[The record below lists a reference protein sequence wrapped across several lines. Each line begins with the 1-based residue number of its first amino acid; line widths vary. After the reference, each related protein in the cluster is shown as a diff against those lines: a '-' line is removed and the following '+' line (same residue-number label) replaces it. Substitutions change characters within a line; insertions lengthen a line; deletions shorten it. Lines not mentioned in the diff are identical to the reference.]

1 MATGIQMKVITV
13 FGNGLSDQRN
23 GRKVVLNKRTA
34 PSYERVLDLLSKLI
48 PLPGGVRKLYTLPD
62 CKLIKNLDMLSQV
75 SNTDFVAVGKIS
87 LDKSKLPTV
96 ASKPGSAKKTGLPA
110 PSSMNKKSALPNI
123 SSSLASEAGPA
134 EPSPEPGIK
143 SAKLLPDIGGGDDGD
158 ELNSSTR
165 MKAVPDGDST
175 SNHDEAASAL
185 MNAAQD
191 VDKHH
196 GTERDRQRRAHQER
210 MATRQKQRE
219 SQQVKTIESY
229 AEGVEVVDR
238 AIETERA
245 RQKKAFEQRLNT
257 RMRTADIVKGGK
269 TVSRR
274 EEEAATKIQST
285 FRGHLTRKNL
295 SKEGKVLGK
304 GKGRKGGKHHKK
316 KKKKKSKSP
325 AAASAVAAASVD
337 GGDEATTIS
346 SSRDLLNVK
355 RIPTPDLTITQQDID
370 GLKEVA
376 ATKIQARFRG
386 YQVRKHSKP
395 GPLKAA
401 RLAKEKATA
410 EAATKAKSSAA
421 EKEKAAAA
429 VTKKKESGGKRQRK
443 RRVKKESKEADSG
456 ETKKTTLER
465 QGSRFSS
472 KGVED
477 RTVVEECY
485 EIGKKIGDGNF
496 AEVKE
501 CIHRETK
508 KMYALKV
515 IDKSKTRGAKETRM
529 IENEVNTMRQVKHPN
544 CVRLYDVFDT
554 KDELFL
560 VMEMVKGGDLF
571 DRIVEKQKYPESD
584 AVRLVR
590 NMATALH
597 HLHSRNIIHRDLK
610 PENLL
615 VTQDTMGRDTLKLAD
630 FGLSMVVTKPLRTI
644 CGTPTYVAP
653 EIISE
658 SPDGYGLQVDLWAT
672 GVIAYI
678 MLCGFPPFS
687 SASKNQKD
695 LFRKIKLGRFSFPS
709 PYWDGISEPAKD
721 LIRNLLKVDPKERY
735 TAEQLLA
742 HEWISNIKEESTDLG

>member
-1 MATGIQMKVITV
+1 M
-13 FGNGLSDQRN
+13 
-23 GRKVVLNKRTA
+23 
-34 PSYERVLDLLSKLI
+34 
-48 PLPGGVRKLYTLPD
+48 
-62 CKLIKNLDMLSQV
+62 
-75 SNTDFVAVGKIS
+75 
-87 LDKSKLPTV
+87 
-96 ASKPGSAKKTGLPA
+96 SA
-110 PSSMNKKSALPNI
+110 
-123 SSSLASEAGPA
+123 
-134 EPSPEPGIK
+134 
-143 SAKLLPDIGGGDDGD
+143 AKLLPGIGGSGGD
-158 ELNSSTR
+158 EAELQSSTR
-165 MKAVPDGDST
+165 MKAVPDGDAT
-175 SNHDEAASAL
+175 SNHEEAASAL
-185 MNAAQD
+185 MDASGD

-210 MATRQKQRE
+210 MATRQKERE
-219 SQQVKTIESY
+219 SQQVKTIETY
-229 AEGVEVVDR
+229 AEGAEVVDR
-238 AIETERA
+238 AIETERD
-245 RQKKAFEQRLNT
+245 RQRKAFAQRLNT

-269 TVSRR
+269 SVSRR
-274 EEEAATKIQST
+274 EVEAATRIQAS
-285 FRGHLTRKNL
+285 FRGHLIRKSL
-295 SKEGKVLGK
+295 KEGDGGAKR
-304 GKGRKGGKHHKK
+304 GRKGIKPRKRKK
-316 KKKKKSKSP
+316 KKPKSP
-325 AAASAVAAASVD
+325 APTATLALTAD
-337 GGDEATTIS
+337 GGDGEVREGVKKIS
-346 SSRDLLNVK
+346 TSRDLLNVK
-355 RIPTPDLTITQQDID
+355 RIPTPDLTITQQEID
-370 GLKEVA
+370 GLKEAA
-376 ATKIQARFRG
+376 ATKIQAGYRG
-386 YQVRKHSKP
+386 YRVRRDTVP
-395 GPLKAA
+395 GPIKAA
-401 RLAKEKATA
+401 RLVKEKAEA
-410 EAATKAKSSAA
+410 EAAARAKRVVEAA
-421 EKEKAAAA
+421 ENAPASPPA
-429 VTKKKESGGKRQRK
+429 KKKEGSKKQRK
-443 RRVKKESKEADSG
+443 RRPKKDKHPDSG

-472 KGVED
+472 KGLEE
-477 RTVVEECY
+477 RSVVEECY

-501 CIHRETK
+501 CVHRETK

-529 IENEVNTMRQVKHPN
+529 IENEVNTMRAVKHPN

-554 KDELFL
+554 EDELFL

-615 VTQDTMGRDTLKLAD
+615 VTQDKMGRDTLKLAD
-630 FGLSMVVTKPLRTI
+630 FGLSMIVTKPLRTI

-709 PYWDGISEPAKD
+709 PYWDGISEEAKD

-742 HEWISNIKEESTDLG
+742 HPWISNTEEPSTDLR